1 MLAIVGVQQLSTFV
15 PAFKLTVCSLLV
27 WMYSPSRSFLL
38 YQLDSEEMTLVE
50 WNWKVWPVNL
60 WWVVMPRS
68 AFWLVESL
76 LVLSTL
82 AQAAASSEVR
92 IAAVRFAYQCKTW
105 NTHKEW
111 HRQRLVSGEGGL
123 GVFGGGCC
131 QELWFL
137 YGWW

>member
-1 MLAIVGVQQLSTFV
+1 MLAIVGVQQFSTFV
-15 PAFKLTVCSLLV
+15 PGFKLTVGSLLV

-38 YQLDSEEMTLVE
+38 CQLGSEEMTLVE
-50 WNWKVWPVNL
+50 WNWKVWSVNL

-92 IAAVRFAYQCKTW
+92 IAAVRF
-105 NTHKEW
+105 
-111 HRQRLVSGEGGL
+111 VSPM
-123 GVFGGGCC
+123 
-131 QELWFL
+131 
-137 YGWW
+137 